1 MDVRRSTS
9 RWTISLRA
17 AVVAR
22 PVPEAA
28 AEAAL
33 RAVDAAVQA
42 HLVVGGAQVRVQLLV
57 LAQVVR
63 LLLLFLALQ
72 WVAIRRLRQVVVD
85 KPVAVDE
92 AVQAAV
98 AEVPAEVREVVQR
111 RLWRAIRFVRVLR
124 FPAWRSSMLCL
135 PRAPIRMW
143 R

>member
-28 AEAAL
+28 DEAAL
-33 RAVDAAVQA
+33 RPVDEAVQA
-42 HLVVGGAQVRVQLLV
+42 HLEVGGAQVRVQLLV

-98 AEVPAEVREVVQR
+98 AEVPAEVQEAVER
-111 RLWRAIRFVRVLR
+111 RPWRVIRFVRVLR

-135 PRAPIRMW
+135 RRAPIRMW